1 MPPSLC
7 GCIIEEVIIPEKQ
20 TNVSALQLAKEE
32 IYTLQKYLRLI
43 DRNFLSRDPLEP
55 VDPLDPNIDLATAS
69 AMIQTLHAEINA
81 KLTQVPAKKDPI
93 RIRITMV
100 KPKKLK
106 QYPFL

>member
-7 GCIIEEVIIPEKQ
+7 CCIIEEVIIPEKQ
-20 TNVSALQLAKEE
+20 PNVSALQLAKEE
-32 IYTLQKYLRLI
+32 IYTLQKYLHLI

-69 AMIQTLHAEINA
+69 AMIHTLHAEINA